1 MIPVLLLD
9 ALADFLR
16 QANQDYRLEDET
28 VQDNPLLVVPG
39 YLKRRETATETFY
52 PHIAARLIKGDDTV
66 DGSTASVRLYFGT
79 YSENVADGWRELYNL
94 MEHSRQALLKQR
106 TIASRFRLKLPV
118 HWEMVED
125 QPYPEWVGTMDLIY
139 EIAQPQEEIL

>member
-16 QANQDYRLEDET
+16 AANKDYRLEDEAAK
-28 VQDNPLLVVPG
+28 DNPLLVVPG
-39 YLKRRETATETFY
+39 YLKRRENTAQIFY
-52 PHIAARLIKGDDTV
+52 PHIVPRLMKGDDAV
-66 DGSTASVRLYFGT
+66 DGSTAIVRLYFGT
-79 YSENVADGWRELYNL
+79 YSEDAADGWRELYNL

-118 HWEMVED
+118 HWEMLED
-125 QPYPEWVGTMDLIY
+125 QSYPEWVGTMDLIY